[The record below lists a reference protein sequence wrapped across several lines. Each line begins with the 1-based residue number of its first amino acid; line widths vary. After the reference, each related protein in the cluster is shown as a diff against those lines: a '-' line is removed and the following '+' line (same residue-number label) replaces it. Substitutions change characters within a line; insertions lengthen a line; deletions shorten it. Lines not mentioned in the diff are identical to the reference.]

1 MLYRTSLQN
10 TILLLAIHMHL
21 HTYSS
26 CCC

>member
-10 TILLLAIHMHL
+10 TIILLAIHMHL
-21 HTYSS
+21 HMYSS

>member
-10 TILLLAIHMHL
+10 TFLLLAIHMHL
-21 HTYSS
+21 HMYSS